1 MVPQGHNFFHLTG
14 LLGTLVANRA
24 TVVRWTF
31 TAVAGGIAGV
41 RILSNFLNYTRL
53 FQMCLFFVECICPKR
68 KQRVSAKRNSL
79 HPMQGNLKHTWHGAY
94 GYYLTNL
101 QASQEGSLVDRLTLS
116 VTPIARFR
124 RKASTNDLE
133 PKMRASPLTG
143 TLTLHFVSERQGR
156 GQRAL

>member
-116 VTPIARFR
+116 VTPI
-124 RKASTNDLE
+124 TNTFFDGSIFVIAIFVVG
-133 PKMRASPLTG
+133 PAAAIQIPLNT
-143 TLTLHFVSERQGR
+143 TFFVF
-156 GQRAL
+156 A